1 MRLRHG
7 VTAAHAIKTL
17 RDLAMSLET
26 ARAAVVGSDG
36 LRRSRDQYLSWVDNA
51 ENQLR
56 NLFAEV
62 DLLDSLHS
70 ERYWRIHN
78 LDHYSA
84 RPAALLIAEIDLQLG
99 LLLGTADR
107 LESYRQLA
115 ERPGEVLVL
124 DTNTFMHCT
133 LFTQIDWLKEFNAE
147 AVRLVL
153 PLLVLD
159 ELDDKTFSA
168 HARLSKRASKVLRT
182 LDPFMDRVVEAGAA
196 EIAPGVVLEVLH
208 DDESHRRRGNN
219 DTELL
224 DRAEF
229 LMQVIERPVTL
240 VTTDYGM
247 RVRSKARNLR
257 VRVMPE
263 RLRLP
268 LSATT
273 EFPPPSGPTD

>member
-7 VTAAHAIKTL
+7 VTAAHAIKVL
-17 RDLAMSLET
+17 RELAMSVQT
-26 ARAAVVGSDG
+26 ARAAVVAGDG
-36 LRRSRDQYLSWVDNA
+36 VRYRRDQYLSWADDA
-51 ENQLR
+51 ENRLR
-56 NLFAEV
+56 NLFAEQ
-62 DLLDSLHS
+62 DLVNSLHS

-78 LDHYSA
+78 LEDYSA
-84 RPAALLIAEIDLQLG
+84 RPTALLLAEIDLQLG
-99 LLLGTADR
+99 LLLSTVER

-115 ERPGEVLVL
+115 QQPGKILVL
-124 DTNTFMHCT
+124 DTNTFMHCS
-133 LFTQIDWLKEFNAE
+133 LFTEIRWCDEFNVG

-196 EIAPGVVLEVLH
+196 EITSSVTLEVLR
-208 DDESHRRRGNN
+208 DDEDHRRRGNN

-229 LMQVIERPVTL
+229 LAQVTERPVTL

-247 RVRSKARNLR
+247 RVRSRARNLF

-263 RLRLP
+263 QLRLP
-268 LSATT
+268 LDDA
-273 EFPPPSGPTD
+273 

>member
-7 VTAAHAIKTL
+7 VTGARAIKTL
-17 RDLAMSLET
+17 RELTISLET
-26 ARAAVVGSDG
+26 ARSAVIASDG
-36 LRRSRDQYLSWVDNA
+36 TRYSRDQYLNWADSA

-56 NLFAEV
+56 NLFAET
-62 DLLDSLHS
+62 DLLNSLHS

-78 LDHYSA
+78 LDDYSA

-99 LLLGTADR
+99 LLLGTVGR
-107 LESYRQLA
+107 LEGNRKLAQL
-115 ERPGEVLVL
+115 PGDVLVL

-133 LFTQIDWLKEFNAE
+133 LFTTIDWLKEFDAE

-182 LDPFMDRVVEAGAA
+182 LDPFMDRVVESGAV
-196 EIAPGVVLEVLH
+196 EIAPGVTLEVLR
-208 DDESHRRRGNN
+208 DDEDHRRRGNN

-229 LMQVIERPVTL
+229 LLQVIERPVTL

-268 LSATT
+268 LS
-273 EFPPPSGPTD
+273 ED